1 MKITDVTTYIVG
13 NQWKNWVFTRVD
25 TDSGLHGIGECTLNG
40 FAKTVET
47 AVQELKHFVI
57 GEDPFN
63 VENHTLRLFRD
74 VYSDGGQIQG
84 ASTGRNRVRLLGHY
98 G

>member
-13 NQWKNWVFTRVD
+13 NSWKNWVFTRVD
-25 TDSGLHGIGECTLNG
+25 TDSGFHGIGECTLNG

-47 AVQELKHFVI
+47 AVQELKRFVI

-63 VENHTLRLFRD
+63 KVIKQIRLPQNQC
-74 VYSDGGQIQG
+74 V
-84 ASTGRNRVRLLGHY
+84 APLLL
-98 G
+98 